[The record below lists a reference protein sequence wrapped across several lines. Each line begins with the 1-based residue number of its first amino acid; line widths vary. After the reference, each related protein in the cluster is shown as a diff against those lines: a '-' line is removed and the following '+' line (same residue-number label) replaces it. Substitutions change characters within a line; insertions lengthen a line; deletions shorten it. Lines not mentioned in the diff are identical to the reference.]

1 MPEQEQDPDIVRW
14 GLHHLMEVC
23 SVTNGGSPAVFTH
36 YDKDLSSVEYVS
48 EGYCE
53 SNDVSVENDEMSNIA
68 NVEVDKELS
77 YANVE
82 NDEMIARAFQEE
94 LSRLAVEENHGS
106 VGENYQKDSVL
117 AQDWLASSKRHELE
131 SSREQDFENEERYGD
146 YEDQSCTPEMAD
158 ESILDGEVGKRI
170 NQMMPIRHVPKVNGE
185 MPTADEATSD
195 HQRLMD
201 RLQIYDLVE
210 LKVSGDGN
218 CQFRS
223 LSDQIYR
230 SSEHHKL
237 VREQVVQQLKF
248 HPELYAAYVPMAY
261 DEYLKNIST
270 DGEWGDHVT
279 LQAAA
284 DAFGVKIFVLTSY
297 KDTCYIEILPCV
309 QKSKRIIFLSFWAEV
324 HYNSIYPEG
333 ELPIMESKKKK
344 WWMFGT

>member
-1 MPEQEQDPDIVRW
+1 MKMLEQEHDPDIVRW

-23 SVTNGGSPAVFTH
+23 SVTNGGSPAVFTR
-36 YDKDLSSVEYVS
+36 YDKDLSSVEYAS
-48 EGYCE
+48 EGFCE
-53 SNDVSVENDEMSNIA
+53 SNDVNDENIEMLNVG
-68 NVEVDKELS
+68 NVEKDKEFG
-77 YANVE
+77 YTNVE

-94 LSRLAVEENHGS
+94 LSRLAVEEDHGS
-106 VGENYQKDSVL
+106 IGEVHRKESVL
-117 AQDWLASSKRHELE
+117 AQDWISPSKRHEFE
-131 SSREQDFENEERYGD
+131 SNQEQDSGD
-146 YEDQSCTPEMAD
+146 DEDQPCTPEMAD
-158 ESILDGEVGKRI
+158 ESVLDGEVGKRI
-170 NQMMPIRHVPKVNGE
+170 NQMVPIRHVPKVNGE
-185 MPTADEATSD
+185 MPTADEAISD

-237 VREQVVQQLKF
+237 VREQVVQQLSF
-248 HPELYAAYVPMAY
+248 HPELYAAYVPMGY
-261 DEYLKNIST
+261 DEYLKKISK

-284 DAFGVKIFVLTSY
+284 DAFGVKIFVLTSF
-297 KDTCYIEILPCV
+297 KDTCYIEILPCA

-333 ELPIMESKKKK
+333 DLPIMESKKKK
-344 WWMFGT
+344 KWWMLGS